1 MILAR
6 LLVSLQI
13 PDFRLLFS
21 SDTLLTWADH
31 MELVVLSWY
40 VLEHANPFILGTYG
54 SLRFGGSLIAPFY
67 GVVADRYPRKRLLLL
82 SRLSFVLLAG
92 SILVLSLSGLL
103 TVWGV
108 LAVTSIV
115 GLVRSFDRI
124 VSESII
130 PDIVGREQIQNGV
143 ALSRIGRDVST
154 VAGAVSGGFLLA
166 LAGTTLSYLAIF
178 LIYSSS
184 VLLFIGIKATPKA
197 PMGRRGSVIGNMRDG
212 LGYVRSTP
220 VVYGL
225 IVVAFIVNLTAYPMY
240 FGLLAVLAKEV
251 LETTSQGL
259 GQLLGVYSVG
269 AIVGSII
276 VAVFAGTRIP
286 GRTVM
291 AASAL
296 WHVAIIV
303 MAYMR
308 WFTVSLP
315 VLFFAGLAQGF
326 AMITMTMMILT
337 LTPAE
342 MRGRVLGLR
351 HLAVYGLPLG
361 LFLSGF
367 VAQRYGVS
375 VALVVNGV
383 AGLGALLLATL
394 RWPGLLRPAAQE
406 SAGP

>member
-1 MILAR
+1 M
-6 LLVSLQI
+6 
-13 PDFRLLFS
+13 FS

-54 SLRFGGSLIAPFY
+54 SLRFGGSLIAPYY

-82 SRLSFVLLAG
+82 SRLSFVALSG
-92 SILVLSLSGLL
+92 SILVLSVSGLL
-103 TVWGV
+103 TVWSV
-108 LAVTSIV
+108 LAVTSII
-115 GLVRSFDRI
+115 GLIRSFDRI
-124 VSESII
+124 VSEAII
-130 PDIVGREQIQNGV
+130 PDIVGREKIQNGV

-154 VAGAVSGGFLLA
+154 VGGAVSGGFLLA
-166 LAGTTLSYLAIF
+166 LAGTSLSYLVIL
-178 LIYSSS
+178 LIYASS
-184 VLLFIGIKATPKA
+184 VLLFTGIKATSKA
-197 PMGRRGSVIGNMRDG
+197 PIGSIGSVIGNMREG

-225 IVVAFIVNLTAYPMY
+225 IVVAFIVNLTGFPLYY
-240 FGLLAVLAKEV
+240 GLLAVLAKDV

-259 GQLLGVYSVG
+259 GQLLGMYSVG
-269 AIVGSII
+269 TIVGSII
-276 VAVFAGTRIP
+276 VAVFAGMRMP

-296 WHVAIIV
+296 WHVSSIV
-303 MAYMR
+303 IAYVR

-315 VLFFAGLAQGF
+315 ILFFAGLAHGF

-337 LTPAE
+337 LTRAE

>member
-251 LETTSQGL
+251 LGTTSQGL

>member
-1 MILAR
+1 
-6 LLVSLQI
+6 
-13 PDFRLLFS
+13 
-21 SDTLLTWADH
+21 

-130 PDIVGREQIQNGV
+130 PDIVDREQIQNGV

>member
-1 MILAR
+1 
-6 LLVSLQI
+6 
-13 PDFRLLFS
+13 
-21 SDTLLTWADH
+21 

-115 GLVRSFDRI
+115 GLLRSFDRI